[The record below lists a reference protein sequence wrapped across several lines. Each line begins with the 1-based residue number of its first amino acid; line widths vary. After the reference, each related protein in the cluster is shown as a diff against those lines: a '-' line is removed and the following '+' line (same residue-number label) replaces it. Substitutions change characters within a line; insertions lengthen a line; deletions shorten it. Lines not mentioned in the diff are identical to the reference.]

1 MMIDI
6 SQIRDVLTGA
16 LIIAGSAFVL
26 IGAIGLIRLPD
37 FYSRTHASGMID
49 TLGAGLILV
58 GLMLQTGFSL
68 ITLKLFLIGLFIF
81 FTSPTATHAVAH
93 AAYVAGHRPWTKDG
107 GPPPPVAD
115 E

>member
-1 MMIDI
+1 MTFDI
-6 SQIRDVLTGA
+6 SLLRDIATGT
-16 LIIAGSAFVL
+16 LIIAGAAFVV
-26 IGAIGLIRLPD
+26 IGAIGLIRMPD

-49 TLGAGLILV
+49 SLGAGLILL
-58 GLMLQTGFSL
+58 GLMLQTGLSL

-93 AAYVAGHRPWTKDG
+93 AAFVAGHKPWTKDG
-107 GPPPPVAD
+107 GHPPPVSD